1 MVSFALCVGL
11 KAGEPRTGK
20 MPVDQ
25 DWTAVY
31 PSAAP
36 FRPGSVPLPVRMGY
50 PVKGGIPPEKK
61 GNLELIKVRPHY
73 FQHAHR
79 GPKEN
84 NIFSSD
90 KVINMHKVW
99 INLIK
104 NDRTNGFVMNWM
116 IIYTTFSH
124 TRLTLGCIW
133 MYSLYLWWFELIEVG
148 ECSCSSSWALFAL
161 LHGFSRCISV
171 PGLLSCYVQT
181 PAALSGLKPL
191 ADPLVS
197 PITAGYL
204 QHNNIDFILSAHHEE
219 LNCCMSLGY
228 AWWFVFFF
236 LF

>member
-90 KVINMHKVW
+90 KVINMHKV
-99 INLIK
+99 
-104 NDRTNGFVMNWM
+104 
-116 IIYTTFSH
+116 
-124 TRLTLGCIW
+124 
-133 MYSLYLWWFELIEVG
+133 
-148 ECSCSSSWALFAL
+148 
-161 LHGFSRCISV
+161 
-171 PGLLSCYVQT
+171 
-181 PAALSGLKPL
+181 
-191 ADPLVS
+191 
-197 PITAGYL
+197 
-204 QHNNIDFILSAHHEE
+204 
-219 LNCCMSLGY
+219 
-228 AWWFVFFF
+228 
-236 LF
+236 